1 MIIQMSFRDKERI
14 LYGILLVLIY
24 STLVDKVLLMGK
36 TQMQVKIISDH
47 YEEINKVIQEKLDR
61 GSTFFKTESGY
72 LRKDSFA
79 IMTVVSSRE
88 LPKLNELVLEIDKQ
102 AFIVINQV
110 NEVMGRGFTLHKQ
123 AE

>member
-1 MIIQMSFRDKERI
+1 
-14 LYGILLVLIY
+14 
-24 STLVDKVLLMGK
+24 
-36 TQMQVKIISDH
+36 
-47 YEEINKVIQEKLDR
+47 
-61 GSTFFKTESGY
+61 
-72 LRKDSFA
+72 
-79 IMTVVSSRE
+79 MTVVSSRE